1 MQLPGFFLK
10 KQYIKMKEK
19 NDGQY
24 LATTLYGATTSYD
37 AGRLLVKH
45 KQDILALG

>member
-1 MQLPGFFLK
+1 M
-10 KQYIKMKEK
+10 KMKEK